1 MSHGAK
7 SKRLDVDTA
16 FKAFGAVGI
25 LISAVLIV
33 GVLALTDPFGDYVTT
48 SPAVFGSLLS
58 AVLLGAVGYATYA
71 LRRRTDY

>member
-7 SKRLDVDTA
+7 SSRLNLDA
-16 FKAFGAVGI
+16 ALKAFGAVGI
-25 LISAVLIV
+25 LIAVVLIV

-58 AVLLGAVGYATYA
+58 AGLLVAVGYAAYA
-71 LRRRTDY
+71 LRRR